1 MVSPRGPALLPGDI
15 HCEWQL
21 WPPPS
26 ENQVAASGPDR
37 TPYAKAQRSP
47 SIRWQTSQPCVRN
60 FWSKINWSAILLFG
74 CSLYGCGVCVDFS
87 DLINDEWVNKRSGC
101 VSVFDEMYEKV
112 CICCFFIQYVLFIKV
127 PLQRHKIFFDF
138 FDVVGIILWL
148 VHKHC
153 QHLFWRCL
161 KRSLQYYRNLV
172 VALIKVRPR

>member
-1 MVSPRGPALLPGDI
+1 MVSPRGPALLPRDI

-26 ENQVAASGPDR
+26 ENQIPASGPDR

-60 FWSKINWSAILLFG
+60 FWSKIDWSVILLFG
-74 CSLYGCGVCVDFS
+74 CSLYGCGVCVDYS

-138 FDVVGIILWL
+138 FWCSRYYMYCDLFISTANTYFEDV
-148 VHKHC
+148 
-153 QHLFWRCL
+153 
-161 KRSLQYYRNLV
+161 
-172 VALIKVRPR
+172 

>member
-1 MVSPRGPALLPGDI
+1 MYVLRLPALRNFFLPVYVGDVVQFSVLRHPMVSPRGPALLPGDI

-26 ENQVAASGPDR
+26 ENQIPASGPDR

-60 FWSKINWSAILLFG
+60 FWSKIDWSAILLFG
-74 CSLYGCGVCVDFS
+74 CSLYGCGVGVDYS

-112 CICCFFIQYVLFIKV
+112 GICCFFIQYVLFIKV

-138 FDVVGIILWL
+138 FDVVGII
-148 VHKHC
+148 VTC
-153 QHLFWRCL
+153 
-161 KRSLQYYRNLV
+161 S
-172 VALIKVRPR
+172 